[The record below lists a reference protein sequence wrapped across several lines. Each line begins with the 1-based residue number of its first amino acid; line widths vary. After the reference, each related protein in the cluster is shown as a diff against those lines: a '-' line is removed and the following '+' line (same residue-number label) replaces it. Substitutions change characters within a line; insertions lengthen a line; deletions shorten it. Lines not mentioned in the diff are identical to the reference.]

1 MNDERFPLKDARNW
15 KKTKIGDICIVGRG
29 SSPRPIN
36 DSKYFEGGTIPWIKI
51 ADATKSGKYLYDTK
65 EKVNEYGASFS
76 RLMPEGTLIVAASG
90 TLGYSQFLGVPGC
103 IHDGWLYLHSFKGVN
118 EHFLYYLFKWRQ
130 QHFYNMAYGA
140 AIQNINTSIL
150 REMEIN
156 LPSIYTQNKIAFILS
171 TYDSHI
177 ENNRRRIQLIE
188 QSARLLYREWFVHL
202 RFPGHEHVR
211 IIDGVPEGW
220 GKGTVSD
227 FYKTT
232 SGGTPSRKNPDFFT
246 GEINWVK
253 TQELQ
258 EGFIFETDE
267 KITED
272 AISNSS
278 ARLFPVNTVL
288 VAMYGATIGQTAIL
302 ANPAATNQACCALFP
317 DAKQTHYIHA
327 YLFLR
332 ENKNGLI
339 NLSQGAAQ
347 KNISQEIIKNYH
359 MVMPSKMIMTEF
371 IESLEPVFMQ
381 IKNLQLQNSK
391 LINARDILLPRLMNG
406 AITV

>member
-1 MNDERFPLKDARNW
+1 VDVSWPVVTLKDIC
-15 KKTKIGDICIVGRG
+15 KTQYGYTASASETEVGPKFLRITDIVRDQIDWDSVPYCEIDESQMENYQLHQGDIVIARTGNTTGYAKLIRDDVNAIFASYLVRLKLDRSVADPAFVGRLIE
-29 SSPRPIN
+29 SDICKTFVKS
-36 DSKYFEGGTIPWIKI
+36 IK
-51 ADATKSGKYLYDTK
+51 G
-65 EKVNEYGASFS
+65 
-76 RLMPEGTLIVAASG
+76 
-90 TLGYSQFLGVPGC
+90 
-103 IHDGWLYLHSFKGVN
+103 
-118 EHFLYYLFKWRQ
+118 
-130 QHFYNMAYGA
+130 GA
-140 AIQNINTSIL
+140 AQGNANAKMLTL
-150 REMEIN
+150 FRFR
-156 LPSIYTQNKIAFILS
+156 LPPLFTQHRIASTLS
-171 TYDSHI
+171 PYDSLI
-177 ENNRRRIQLIE
+177 ENNRHRIQLLE
-188 QSARLLYREWFVHL
+188 QSARLLYREWFVHF

-211 IIDGVPEGW
+211 MIDGVPEGW
-220 GKGTVSD
+220 DKGTVSD

-246 GEINWVK
+246 GDINWVK

-278 ARLFPVNTVL
+278 ARLFPVNTIL

-317 DAKQTHYIHA
+317 EAKQTHYIHA

-347 KNISQEIIKNYH
+347 KNISQEIIKNYQ
-359 MVMPSKMIMTEF
+359 MTMPSKIIMTEF
-371 IESLEPVFMQ
+371 IESLEPVFVQ

-391 LINARDILLPRLMNG
+391 LKNDRDILLPRLMNG
-406 AITV
+406 EITV